1 MSDGTGT
8 TPSELER
15 EIEAARVDLARS
27 VDAIVDRVHPK
38 RVIRRT
44 VGRMKERVGL
54 APAHPDGVAGELPPG
69 QSAQRSGG
77 LPVRKEYLIA
87 AGAIVAA
94 GAVAAVIWYRRRS

>member
-15 EIEAARVDLARS
+15 QIEAARVDLARS

-44 VGRMKERVGL
+44 VGRVKERVGML
-54 APAHPDGVAGELPPG
+54 PPHADGGVGQLPPG
-69 QSAQRSGG
+69 ESAQQGRG

>member
-1 MSDGTGT
+1 MSDGTGA

-15 EIEAARVDLARS
+15 QIEAARVDLARS

-44 VGRMKERVGL
+44 VGRVKERVGI
-54 APAHPDGVAGELPPG
+54 APAHPDGVVGQLPPG
-69 QSAQRSGG
+69 PSAQRSGMA
-77 LPVRKEYLIA
+77 VRKEYLIA

>member
-1 MSDGTGT
+1 VSDGTGT

-15 EIEAARVDLARS
+15 QIEAARVDLARS

-44 VGRMKERVGL
+44 VGRVKERVGL
-54 APAHPDGVAGELPPG
+54 APAHPNGAVGQLPPAP
-69 QSAQRSGG
+69 SDRRGG

-87 AGAIVAA
+87 AGAIFAA
-94 GAVAAVIWYRRRS
+94 GAVAAIIWSRRRS

>member
-8 TPSELER
+8 TPRELER
-15 EIEAARVDLARS
+15 QIEAARVDLARS

-44 VGRMKERVGL
+44 VGKVRERVGL
-54 APAHPDGVAGELPPG
+54 TPAHPDGVAGELPPG
-69 QSAQRSGG
+69 QSSQQGGG

-87 AGAIVAA
+87 AGAVVAA
-94 GAVAAVIWYRRRS
+94 GAVAAIIWYRRRS

>member
-1 MSDGTGT
+1 MSDGSA

-15 EIEAARVDLARS
+15 QIEAARVDLARS

-38 RVIRRT
+38 RVMRRT
-44 VGRMKERVGL
+44 VGRVKERVGGL
-54 APAHPDGVAGELPPG
+54 LPAHVDGVVRQLPPG
-69 QSAQRSGG
+69 KSARQRGG

-87 AGAIVAA
+87 AGAVVAA

>member
-1 MSDGTGT
+1 MSDGST

-15 EIEAARVDLARS
+15 QIEAARVDLARS

-44 VGRMKERVGL
+44 VGRVRERVGL
-54 APAHPDGVAGELPPG
+54 VPAHPDGVVGELPPG
-69 QSAQRSGG
+69 PSARQGGG